1 MREVITEGI
10 RGIVFKKLITEVEL
24 EAPPDFKIKKSIIE
38 YRQDPLT
45 GLWVRIN
52 VERAMRPRQVPPT
65 PPEVE
70 TWKSREYDEK
80 CPFCTVEKSTPKYP
94 PHILEE
100 GRLVKESQYLFPNL
114 YPFAK
119 YHAVVTLTPKH
130 FKEYQELTTD
140 EWYYALHL
148 SIEYFRKISTK
159 DRELKYFTI
168 NLNYLAPA
176 GASIL
181 HPHLQLVADE
191 KPGNYTTILLQKCT
205 EYRSKWRTNLIQDLV
220 ESEKELGERF
230 LWRGNVVTWIVA
242 YAPWIPGEVIGI
254 TQVGDIRELSD
265 REVRYLA
272 EDIRNLLHLY
282 RQAVK
287 TDSIN
292 MSMYSLPGT
301 DLPLLIRIGARKS
314 LQPYYTSDRGFMEI
328 LHQEPITD
336 ILPENLTKTLQ
347 QLRSDVRQ

>member
-38 YRQDPLT
+38 YRQDPFT
-45 GLWVRIN
+45 DLWVRIS
-52 VERAMRPRQVPPT
+52 VERAMRPRQVPLT

-70 TWKSREYDEK
+70 SWKRKDYDEK
-80 CPFCTVEKSTPKYP
+80 CPFCTVERSTPKYP

-100 GRLVKESQYLFPNL
+100 GRLIEKSQYLFPNL

-130 FKEYQELTTD
+130 FKEYQELTTE
-140 EWYYALHL
+140 EWYHALHL
-148 SIEYFRKISTK
+148 SIEYFRKISTR
-159 DRELKYFTI
+159 DREVRYFTI

-181 HPHLQLVADE
+181 HPHLQLVADV
-191 KPGNYTTILLQKCT
+191 KLGNYTALLLQKYR
-205 EYRSKWRTNLIQDLV
+205 EYRSKWGTDLIQDLV
-220 ESEKELGERF
+220 ESEEKLGERF
-230 LWRGNVVTWIVA
+230 LWRGKLVTWIVA
-242 YAPWIPGEVIGI
+242 YAPWIPGEIIG
-254 TQVGDIRELSD
+254 TAQVSDIRELSD
-265 REVRYLA
+265 SEVRYLA
-272 EDIRNLLHLY
+272 EDIKNLLNPY

-292 MSMYSLPGT
+292 VSMYSLPGT
-301 DLPLLIRIGARKS
+301 DLPLLIRIGARKP
-314 LQPYYTSDRGFMEI
+314 LQPYYTNDRGFMEV

-336 ILPENLTKTLQ
+336 ILPENLTKTLRE
-347 QLRSDVRQ
+347 LRKQ